1 MADTNSDYITCHN
14 GSITMFNQSSANIQ
28 LTDQEAFIG
37 DGSSDRLDLS
47 YMNGIHLTDSS
58 GDFMTLGFG
67 AVIVRDVG
75 GDYIEWD
82 SGLTMVCDG
91 GGSIS
96 IDSSET
102 YIGDAF
108 GDYISL
114 EGGNVEMYA
123 GTQVFLS
130 DNTGDTITLD
140 FGVALIDGAGDQ
152 LFLNGGYAY
161 IEDSGGDYVQC
172 NNGTITIQT
181 TLGGATSLVLDGGS
195 VVFTNLS
202 LGFYGHTP
210 AAQASTPVTLSDVI
224 TILQNLGLC
233 T

>member
-1 MADTNSDYITCHN
+1 
-14 GSITMFNQSSANIQ
+14 
-28 LTDQEAFIG
+28 
-37 DGSSDRLDLS
+37 
-47 YMNGIHLTDSS
+47 
-58 GDFMTLGFG
+58 
-67 AVIVRDVG
+67 VG

-140 FGVALIDGAGDQ
+140 FGVTIVDGHSDTFTMDGGEIHLVDGAGDQ